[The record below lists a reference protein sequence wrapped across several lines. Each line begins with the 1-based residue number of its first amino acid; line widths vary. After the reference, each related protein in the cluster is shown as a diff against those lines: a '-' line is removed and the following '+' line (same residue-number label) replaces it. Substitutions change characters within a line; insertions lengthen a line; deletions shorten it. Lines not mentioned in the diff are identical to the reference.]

1 MLGQARLIR
10 RAIVVVAALV
20 MAVVLAGCNGTDPV
34 APEAPF
40 HPVGTWTGKRWATIE
55 PTLGKT
61 MDLASANLCQQGANA
76 CMNAVVGEMTRR
88 IDALGCSH
96 LAPFAVMYRQ
106 VSRDVRTAA
115 YADQYKVPAYVVH
128 LDSVFATYYFHAI
141 DEWRAGDRSAVPQ
154 VWRMAFSAA
163 QGQQVSTLGDMLL
176 GMNAHISRDLA
187 FALANVG
194 LKEPGGT
201 AVPDVVAVNKAI
213 VSSQPQMI
221 AQIKARYDGNLNLK
235 ADVPKNVSLKLVP
248 QIISRWRLEAIQN
261 ARDLINARTPAERLE
276 VETRIDDVATLRSL
290 LIWKETALKHPVKD
304 NAARNAYCAA
314 HNH

>member
-1 MLGQARLIR
+1 LSLR
-10 RAIVVVAALV
+10 RGIVAVAAVLV
-20 MAVVLAGCNGTDPV
+20 AVALAGCNGTDPV
-34 APEAPF
+34 AVEAPF
-40 HPVGTWTGKRWATIE
+40 HPVGSWTGEQWATIE

-61 MDLASANLCQQGANA
+61 MAVASSNPCQRGTDS

-96 LAPFAVMYRQ
+96 LTPFAVMYRQ

-115 YADQYKVPAYVVH
+115 DADQYKIPAYVVH

-141 DEWRAGDRSAVPQ
+141 DKWRSGDKSAVPQ

-213 VSSQPQMI
+213 FSSQPQMI
-221 AQIKARYDGNLNLK
+221 AQIKTRYDGSLNLK

-261 ARDLINARTPAERLE
+261 ARDLINARTPADRLE
-276 VETRIDDVATLRSL
+276 VETQINDVAALRSL
-290 LIWKETALKHPVKD
+290 LIWKETALKHPVTD
-304 NAARNAYCAA
+304 NAARNTYCAA

>member
-1 MLGQARLIR
+1 M
-10 RAIVVVAALV
+10 V
-20 MAVVLAGCNGTDPV
+20 AVVLAGCNGTDPV
-34 APEAPF
+34 AVEAPF
-40 HPVGTWTGKRWATIE
+40 HPVGNWTGEQWSTIE
-55 PTLGKT
+55 PKLGGT
-61 MDLASANLCQQGANA
+61 MALTSSNLCQRGANA

-115 YADQYKVPAYVVH
+115 YAGQYKVPAYVVH

-141 DEWRAGDRSAVPQ
+141 DEWRSGDKNAVPQ

-163 QGQQVSTLGDMLL
+163 QGQKVSTLGDMLL

-194 LKEPGGT
+194 LKEPGGS

-213 VSSQPQMI
+213 FNSQPAMI
-221 AQIKARYDGNLNLK
+221 AQIRARYDGSLNLK

-248 QIISRWRLEAIQN
+248 KIISTWRLEAIQN
-261 ARDLINARTPAERLE
+261 ARDLINAHGAAQRLE
-276 VETRIDDVATLRSL
+276 VETRIDDIAALRSL
-290 LIWKETALKHPVKD
+290 LIWKETALKHPARD

-314 HNH
+314 HSS